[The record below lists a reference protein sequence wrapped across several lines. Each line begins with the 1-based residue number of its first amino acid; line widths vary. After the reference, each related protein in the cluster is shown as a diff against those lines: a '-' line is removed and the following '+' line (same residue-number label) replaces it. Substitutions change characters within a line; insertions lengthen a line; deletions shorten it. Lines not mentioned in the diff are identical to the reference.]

1 MTDSDTTTPTSFTL
15 TRTLRAPRALVWRAW
30 TDPALTARWWHPAE
44 VEVEPDSVAIDL
56 REGGQYAYTMTADGQ
71 RWPTAGT
78 YLEVR
83 EPELLRFTWRGPE
96 DADEI
101 APLVTVQLEEAGA
114 DRTRMVFTL
123 ERRDDAPASEQDEV
137 REGWTSALDEV
148 LAPLLDEL
156 AGGTGSG
163 RPRIVLEQLVSAD
176 GFAAEPDGG
185 MRFVEAVSFEDLDRT
200 DEHQMEFVATVDAI
214 VLGRVTYEMFSS
226 YWPTADPEHD
236 RLAGPI
242 NALPKLVLSETLETA
257 PWGEGEAQIVRGGV
271 GALREAIAP
280 YGRVL
285 VWGSLT
291 LSRALLAAELVDTI
305 RLRTVPTFVGEG
317 LTFSPPTREPLVGR
331 LGEQWRYTTGHVT
344 TEYHLRG

>member
-56 REGGQYAYTMTADGQ
+56 REGGQYAYTMTVDGR

-78 YLEVR
+78 YLEIR

-123 ERRDDAPASEQDEV
+123 ERRVPAEPGEDEDVQD
-137 REGWTSALDEV
+137 GWRSALDEV
-148 LAPLLDEL
+148 LVPLLGEL
-156 AGGTGSG
+156 SGDTGRG

-257 PWGEGEAQIVRGGV
+257 PWGEDEAQIVRGGV
-271 GALREAIAP
+271 GGLREAIAR
-280 YGRVL
+280 YSTVV
-285 VWGSLT
+285 VWGSLM
-291 LSRALLAAELVDTI
+291 LSRALLAEELVDTI

-317 LTFSPPTREPLVGR
+317 LGFTPPTREPLVGR
-331 LGEQWRYTTGHVT
+331 LGEQWRYSSGHVT
-344 TEYHLRG
+344 TEYHLRD